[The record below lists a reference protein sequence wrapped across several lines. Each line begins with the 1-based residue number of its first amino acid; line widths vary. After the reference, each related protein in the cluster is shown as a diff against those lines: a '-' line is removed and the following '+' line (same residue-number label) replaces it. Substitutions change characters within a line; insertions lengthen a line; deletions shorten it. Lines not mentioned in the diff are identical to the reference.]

1 MWTEASFVPTIGKA
15 MIWNEKLHFIEKDS
29 KFDFNVNFD
38 FVSGTI
44 SKLSDDGGSE
54 VNGHSDK
61 VNLTFFIF

>member
-1 MWTEASFVPTIGKA
+1 
-15 MIWNEKLHFIEKDS
+15 MIWNHCQQNEKLHFIEKDS
-29 KFDFNVNFD
+29 KFNFNFD

-61 VNLTFFIF
+61 VNLTFPIF

>member
-1 MWTEASFVPTIGKA
+1 
-15 MIWNEKLHFIEKDS
+15 MIWNEKLHLIEKDS

-61 VNLTFFIF
+61 VNLTFPIF